1 MACYYNHNIREE
13 SAMTAPRA
21 KRAKKDDLA
30 IQTFNLTKNFDSLVA
45 VNGIELKIKRGELFA
60 LLGPNGAGKTTTI
73 NILCCLLKPTKG
85 TAQIMGYDI
94 LKQPFKIKEIIGV
107 APQETAISEHLNT
120 QENMSLIGRIH
131 GVKAAELE
139 ARSEQ
144 LIETMGLGGRAKDQ
158 VRKFS
163 GGMKRRLNIM
173 MALIHNPEILFLDE
187 PTLGLDPQ
195 ARRAIWE
202 YIIQLKKEKT
212 ILLTTHYMDEA
223 DFLADRIGVM
233 DEGKIIALGSSQ
245 ELKAGTREKN
255 TMIVSAQNLTPKVI
269 EEMRKRYA
277 EVSLSAD
284 EMLITDRH
292 LDFREIVDRLQ
303 SSGAKVRSAH
313 IKEPTL
319 EDVFLNLTGK
329 ELRE

>member
-1 MACYYNHNIREE
+1 
-13 SAMTAPRA
+13 MTARRT
-21 KRAKKDDLA
+21 KRAGRDDLA
-30 IQTFNLTKNFDSLVA
+30 IQTFNLTKTFDSLVA
-45 VNGIELKIKRGELFA
+45 VDGIELKIKKGEIFA

-73 NILCCLLKPTKG
+73 NILCCLLKPSQG
-85 TAQIMGYDI
+85 TARIMGYDI

-120 QENMSLIGRIH
+120 RENMSLIGRIH
-131 GVKAAELE
+131 GVKATELKV
-139 ARSEQ
+139 RSKQ

-202 YIIQLKKEKT
+202 YIIQLKREKT

-245 ELKAGTREKN
+245 KLKAGMRERN

-269 EEMRKRYA
+269 EEMRKKYA

-284 EMLITDRH
+284 EMLITDKN

>member
-1 MACYYNHNIREE
+1 
-13 SAMTAPRA
+13 MTSQQA
-21 KRAKKDDLA
+21 KRGRRGDLA
-30 IQTFNLTKNFDSLVA
+30 IQTFNLTKAFNSLVA
-45 VNGIELKIKRGELFA
+45 VDGINLNIKKGELFA

-73 NILCCLLKPTKG
+73 NMLCCLLKPSKG

-94 LKQPFKIKEIIGV
+94 LKQPFKVKETIGV

-120 QENMSLIGRIH
+120 RENMGLIGRIH
-131 GVKAAELE
+131 GVSSAELKS
-139 ARSEQ
+139 RSKQ
-144 LIETMGLGGRAKDQ
+144 LLETMGLESRAKDQ

-173 MALIHNPEILFLDE
+173 MALIHNPGVIFLDE

-202 YIIQLKKEKT
+202 YINQLKGEKT

-223 DFLADRIGVM
+223 DFLADRIGIM
-233 DEGKIIALGSSQ
+233 DEGKIVALGTSK
-245 ELKAGTREKN
+245 ELKARMREKN
-255 TMIVSAQNLTPKVI
+255 TMIVSARNLTPKVI

-277 EVSLSAD
+277 EVSISGD
-284 EMLITDRH
+284 TMLITDSK
-292 LDFREIVDRLQ
+292 LDFKAIVDRLH
-303 SSGAKVRSAH
+303 SGGAKVRSAY

-319 EDVFLNLTGK
+319 EDIFIHLTGK